1 VRQLEPFI
9 ELLRP
14 NLSWGSKRMR
24 LAARAAISR
33 RQFGP
38 EWDPD
43 NRKLDALN
51 DTVNE
56 VVTRLNADAYSGTFM
71 LPPTLLQEIQKDI
84 QNAIFIN
91 RQASS
96 DARRFDFRELDN
108 SGAGGIYA
116 NLSMHE
122 NSPAL
127 KYLIA
132 NNIEP
137 VAKGYLGKKCRF
149 LNSQVFVT
157 FPGPIS
163 PDNKD
168 FGWHYDL
175 DDYKFLKFFCYLN
188 DVDDSSGP
196 HALIPGSHHS
206 RSVFRFFNRQLP
218 DNIAERLG
226 TPRTLTGPAGMCF
239 FEDTIIYHKG
249 VRPTK
254 RPRVILQ
261 VEFGVAK

>member
-1 VRQLEPFI
+1 MRQLEPFI

-43 NRKLDALN
+43 NRKLDA
-51 DTVNE
+51 
-56 VVTRLNADAYSGTFM
+56 
-71 LPPTLLQEIQKDI
+71 
-84 QNAIFIN
+84 
-91 RQASS
+91 
-96 DARRFDFRELDN
+96 
-108 SGAGGIYA
+108 
-116 NLSMHE
+116 
-122 NSPAL
+122 
-127 KYLIA
+127 
-132 NNIEP
+132 
-137 VAKGYLGKKCRF
+137 
-149 LNSQVFVT
+149 
-157 FPGPIS
+157 
-163 PDNKD
+163 
-168 FGWHYDL
+168 
-175 DDYKFLKFFCYLN
+175 LN

-239 FEDTIIYHKG
+239 FEDTIIYHRG

-261 VEFGVAK
+261 VQFGLAK